1 MCVCER
7 GDTHPVRIQPLFWWI
22 CTAWLPLR
30 SHIDLKSAASF
41 TVARIAIKNKESG
54 PVLASFKHFICL
66 K

>member
-30 SHIDLKSAASF
+30 SHTEIEIAANF
-41 TVARIAIKNKESG
+41 TAARIPIKNKESG